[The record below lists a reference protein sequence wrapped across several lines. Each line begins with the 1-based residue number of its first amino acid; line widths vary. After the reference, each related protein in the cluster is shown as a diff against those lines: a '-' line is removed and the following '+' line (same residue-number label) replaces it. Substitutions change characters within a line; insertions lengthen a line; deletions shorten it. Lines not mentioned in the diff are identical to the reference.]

1 MLDIHG
7 VETFLPQLH
16 ERFRLV
22 DGSGS
27 RDIELVEV
35 TQLGEATAERR
46 APFSLVFRDLKGVT
60 VPQRIH
66 RLEHAELGV
75 LELFLVP
82 IGPGRYEA
90 IFT

>member
-1 MLDIHG
+1 VLTI
-7 VETFLPQLH
+7 
-16 ERFRLV
+16 
-22 DGSGS
+22 GSFAPHQGS
-27 RDIELVEV
+27 RFALGGAQLELAEV
-35 TQLGEATAERR
+35 KSLGAGTGARE
-46 APFSLVFRDLKGVT
+46 PFSLLFLGPPEL
-60 VPQRIH
+60 PQRIH